1 MDLGYNETETRGSLK
16 ERWLTFG
23 VHITRWLE
31 TNSPTTGSLNNNN
44 NRTEVY
50 WGSGSHRR
58 RRRESLYPLD
68 KIKRHTAL
76 GFDWN

>member
-16 ERWLTFG
+16 ERWLTLG

-31 TNSPTTGSLNNNN
+31 TNSPTRGSLNN

-58 RRRESLYPLD
+58 RRKGKLIS
-68 KIKRHTAL
+68 I
-76 GFDWN
+76 G